1 MTDEADVIVQ
11 LAPGSLVDQ
20 NLRTEPPPS
29 FVSGRVVLDH
39 VEPEEPGRLGPPEVG
54 EIIMS
59 VLSPEALRREPD
71 QVRDV
76 IEQAP
81 ETDEP
86 LVILVEAAEELRE
99 DELAVVAD
107 AAASAHRPVI
117 LRVIADS

>member
-11 LAPGSLVDQ
+11 LAPDSLVDQ
-20 NLRTEPPPS
+20 NLRVQPPPS
-29 FVSGRVVLDH
+29 LLSGRVVLDH
-39 VEPEEPGRLGPPEVG
+39 VEPDEPGRLGPPEVG

-99 DELAVVAD
+99 DELTVVAD
-107 AAASAHRPVI
+107 AAASAHRLVI
-117 LRVIADS
+117 LRVTADS